1 MKSTLLA
8 AAITVVLV
16 PSIVQAQSLTILEW
30 SGYDDPGFFGAY
42 VEKHG
47 ENPEY
52 SFFGEEEEA
61 FQKLRSGFRVD
72 VAHPCSQSVSKW
84 HQAGLLEPIDTS
96 RIERWDD
103 VNEVKETFK
112 FDDAYYFLPTDWGTT
127 AITYRTDEIDASEV
141 DSLQVFANPKYEG
154 RISLPDNVDDVY
166 ALAYLATG
174 VTDWTKATQEDFE
187 AASAWLR
194 KAHPNVRTYWA
205 DGAELAQ
212 LLTTGEV
219 LIAWAWNE
227 TPTTLI
233 ANDIPVA
240 SNRNAKEGSSSWY
253 CGYVNIV
260 DGPNSED
267 LLYDYFNAWMEPES
281 SAYIV
286 EAWGYGGGNQTAM
299 TALGQEALDGVGLGA
314 TTTPILAQAPMDILL
329 REKMVAEFEK
339 IKAGF

>member
-1 MKSTLLA
+1 MKTTLLA
-8 AAITVVLV
+8 AATAVALAPTIA
-16 PSIVQAQSLTILEW
+16 QAENLTILDW

-47 ENPEY
+47 GLPEY

-72 VAHPCSQSVSKW
+72 AAHPCSQSVSKW
-84 HQAGLLEPIDTS
+84 HEAGLIEPIDTS

-103 VNEVKETFK
+103 INDVKETFK
-112 FDDAYYFLPTDWGTT
+112 IDDEYYFLPTDWGTT
-127 AITYRTDEIDASEV
+127 AVTYRTDEVDASEV
-141 DSLQVFANPKYEG
+141 NSLQVFANQKYEG
-154 RISLPDNVDDVY
+154 RMSLPDNVDDVY

-174 VTDWTKATQEDFE
+174 LTDWTVATEEDFE
-187 AASAWLR
+187 KASAWLR
-194 KAHPNVRTYWA
+194 KAHTNVRTYWA

-212 LLTTGEV
+212 LMTTGEV

-233 ANDIPVA
+233 AEDVPVA
-240 SNRNAKEGSSSWY
+240 SNRNTKEGSSSWY
-253 CGYVNIV
+253 CGYVNVV

-267 LLYDYFNAWMEPES
+267 LLYDYFNAWMDPES

-286 EAWGYGGGNQTAM
+286 SEWGYGGGNQTAM
-299 TALGQEALDGVGLGA
+299 DALGQQALDDVGLGA
-314 TTTPILAQAPMDILL
+314 TTTPILAQAPMDNLL

>member
-1 MKSTLLA
+1 MKPTLLA
-8 AAITVVLV
+8 AAITVFLV
-16 PSIVQAQSLTILEW
+16 PTIVQAENLTILEW

-47 ENPEY
+47 ANPEY

-84 HQAGLLEPIDTS
+84 HQAELIEPIDTS

-127 AITYRTDEIDASEV
+127 SVTYRTDEVDASDV

-154 RISLPDNVDDVY
+154 RMSLPDNVDDVY

-187 AASAWLR
+187 KASAWLR

-219 LIAWAWNE
+219 LVAWAWNE
-227 TPTTLI
+227 TPTTLK
-233 ANDIPVA
+233 ANDVPVA

-253 CGYVNIV
+253 CGYVNVV

-299 TALGQEALDGVGLGA
+299 SALGQEVLDDVGLGA
-314 TTTPILAQAPMDILL
+314 TTTPILAQAPMNNLL
-329 REKMVAEFEK
+329 REKMIAEFEK